1 MTSRGVRQQ
10 PVLAFAVALAAVG
23 VLSTMD
29 AVMKGLVL
37 AIGLYATSVWR
48 ALVGVLLSTLI
59 YLPRRKRWPA
69 AKVVRLHVMRG
80 AVVTVMGLLFFF
92 GLARIPMAQAIALTF
107 IAPLI
112 ALFLAALT
120 LGEQVGRRT
129 IAASLLAFAGVLV
142 IVGGQARAEL
152 GEGVLVGT
160 LAILGSAL
168 CYAVNIVMM
177 RRQSQAAG
185 PLEIGFFQNITIATL
200 MVASIPVLGQPIWP
214 GEQWTGVVAV
224 AIMSLSGVLLFAFA
238 YARGE
243 ASYLAV
249 TEYSG
254 FIWAAVLGWLVF
266 SEPVSLYTLAGALL
280 IVVGC
285 AFAAREKPRPEP
297 EIEALA

>member
-1 MTSRGVRQQ
+1 MSPPRQH
-10 PVLAFAVALAAVG
+10 PVLAFAVALAAVA
-23 VLSTMD
+23 VLSVMD

-48 ALVGVLLSTLI
+48 ALVGVGLSSIL
-59 YLPRRKRWPA
+59 YLPQRRTWPSRQ
-69 AKVVRLHVMRG
+69 VIRLHLLRG

-92 GLARIPMAQAIALTF
+92 GLARVPIAQAIALTF

-112 ALFLAALT
+112 ALFLASLT
-120 LGEQVGRRT
+120 LGERVGRRT
-129 IAASLLAFAGVLV
+129 VAASILAFAGVLA

-160 LAILGSAL
+160 FAILGSAV

-177 RRQSQAAG
+177 RRQSLAAK
-185 PLEIGFFQNITIATL
+185 PLEIGFFQNITVATL
-200 MVASIPVLGQPIWP
+200 MVAAIPVLGPPAWP
-214 GEQWTGVVAV
+214 GGHWIGIVTVAL
-224 AIMSLSGVLLFAFA
+224 MSFTGVLLFAFA

-254 FIWAAVLGWLVF
+254 FIWAAVLGWLIF
-266 SEPVSLYTLAGALL
+266 AEPVSPYTLIGACMIVAGCVL
-280 IVVGC
+280 
-285 AFAAREKPRPEP
+285 AARDKPRPEP